1 MARCTGIVVA
11 VLALLC
17 APAYASETQESIFQ
31 DDDRLLHAPPA
42 ESDATLQELRDLGV
56 DRVRLSVIWRNYAP
70 ARDAADRPKFDGADP
85 AAYPAAE
92 FDPLDH
98 VLRVARRMG
107 IEVLLNVR
115 GDAPTWATPKPPK
128 RLAGRRA
135 FKPSTAAFHEF
146 VAMMGRRYD
155 GTYNDENQ
163 GRTPLPRVSA
173 WSIWNEP
180 NWSGHLQPQT
190 VRDRHRRLKAIAPLH
205 YRKLYRAA
213 TRALSDTGH
222 GGDIILIGET
232 APIGNDKEGELS
244 HIRPLIFL
252 RWLFCLDSKNR
263 PLSPRRAVRAG
274 CDFDKR
280 GPLHA
285 TGYAHH
291 PYSVVS
297 PPAQP
302 SANPAW
308 LTLAAADRLKA
319 VLDAAAA
326 AGRIGKDLPLWYTEF
341 GYQTAPPDPFRGVSL
356 EQQAAWLVDAEQI
369 TAADP
374 RVAGLTQFLLRDDE
388 PRTAFADG
396 DARRWATYQTG
407 IQFDDGRPKP
417 AYATYRLPLRATP
430 QPDGTVALWGMVRP
444 GGAQERIRIEFRGA
458 NDSEWR
464 SLGERTVNQP
474 RGYWSE
480 TIPPLGPGYYRF
492 EWLRASSGALPL
504 PGQRPVVQAAS
515 AEVPVG
521 VG

>member
-1 MARCTGIVVA
+1 M
-11 VLALLC
+11 LALAC
-17 APAYASETQESIFQ
+17 APATLHASATQESIFQ

-42 ESDATLQELRDLGV
+42 QSDATLQELRDLGV
-56 DRVRLSVIWRNYAP
+56 DRIRLSVIWRNFAP
-70 ARDAADRPKFDGADP
+70 ARDAEQRPKFDAADP
-85 AAYPAAE
+85 EAYPAEE

-98 VLRVARRMG
+98 VMRVARRMG
-107 IEVLLNVR
+107 IQVLLNVR
-115 GDAPTWATPKPPK
+115 GDAPVWAMPKPPK
-128 RLAGRRA
+128 RLEGRRA
-135 FKPSTAAFHEF
+135 FKPSTSEFHQF

-163 GRTPLPRVSA
+163 GRTPLPRAGA

-190 VRDRHRRLKAIAPLH
+190 IRDSKRRLKKIAPLH

-213 TRALSDTGH
+213 VQALRDTGH
-222 GGDIILIGET
+222 GGDMILIGET
-232 APIGNDKEGELS
+232 APVGNDKEGELS
-244 HIRPLIFL
+244 HLRPVNFL
-252 RWLFCLDSKNR
+252 RALFCLDSANR
-263 PLSPRRAVRAG
+263 PMPRARAVREG
-274 CDFDKR
+274 CDFERR

-302 SANPAW
+302 SGNRGFI
-308 LTLAAADRLKA
+308 TLADSDRLKA
-319 VLDAAAA
+319 ILDAAAA

-341 GYQTAPPDPFRGVSL
+341 GYQTAPPDPFRGITL
-356 EQQAAWLVDAEQI
+356 EQQAQWLVDAEQL
-369 TAADP
+369 TSADP

-388 PRTAFADG
+388 PRTIFPGNDP
-396 DARRWATYQTG
+396 RHWATYQTG

-417 AYATYRLPLRATP
+417 AYAAYRLPLRATP
-430 QPDGTVALWGMVRP
+430 QPDGSVALWGMVRP
-444 GGAQERIRIEFRGA
+444 GGAQERIRIEFRPA
-458 NDSEWR
+458 ADSEWR
-464 SLGERTVNQP
+464 SLGERTVDQP

-480 TIPPLGPGYYRF
+480 TIPPLGPGFYRF
-492 EWLRASSGALPL
+492 EWLRPPRGGVAL
-504 PGQRPVVQAAS
+504 PGQQPAIQGAS